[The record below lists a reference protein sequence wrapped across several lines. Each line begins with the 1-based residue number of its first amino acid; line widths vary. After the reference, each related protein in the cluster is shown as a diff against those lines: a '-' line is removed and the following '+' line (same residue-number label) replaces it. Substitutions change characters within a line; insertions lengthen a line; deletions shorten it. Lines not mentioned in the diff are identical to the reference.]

1 MHTYLDAFVERR
13 TFAME
18 YRLRCHDGEY
28 RWVFDQGTPRF
39 EGNGVF
45 AGYIGSCVDVT
56 EQREARDVLRQRNED
71 LEELVHERTE
81 LAEKRMV
88 LLREVHHRIKN
99 DLQLISS
106 MLSMQGRRLSDAD
119 ATAALEDCQGR
130 VQTVAQIHEQV
141 YRSDNLSSMR
151 FSASVQSLVRRVF
164 GVASPVPASVAL
176 EVEADDDIALTIERA
191 IPSGLIL
198 RELVTNA
205 LKHGFPDGRS
215 GRVLVS
221 VRREEPERVVMQV
234 ADDGVGLVPGQNGG
248 SLGWQLVQAFAR
260 QLGAEI
266 LVSHRDGTTVRVTF
280 PLNA

>member
-1 MHTYLDAFVERR
+1 
-13 TFAME
+13 
-18 YRLRCHDGEY
+18 
-28 RWVFDQGTPRF
+28 
-39 EGNGVF
+39 
-45 AGYIGSCVDVT
+45 
-56 EQREARDVLRQRNED
+56 
-71 LEELVHERTE
+71 
-81 LAEKRMV
+81 
-88 LLREVHHRIKN
+88 
-99 DLQLISS
+99 
-106 MLSMQGRRLSDAD
+106 
-119 ATAALEDCQGR
+119 
-130 VQTVAQIHEQV
+130 
-141 YRSDNLSSMR
+141 MR